1 MIRIGPSQGNPAM
14 IRRLDEIHAPQ
25 RALPFVAPRFAV
37 PRPAILRSASLRLAA
52 LRFAGGALVPL
63 ALLALWHAAVSRGWV
78 AEQLLPPPS
87 LVASSF
93 LELWQSGELQSHLLV
108 SLQRVALSVGLGAG
122 LGLPLGMALG
132 ASRTFR
138 AYVRPT
144 FEVVAQF
151 PVIGWIPLLMI
162 FLGLTESLKIAAI
175 SVGVGIPFVV
185 QTARSLEDV
194 PGGLLEVAR
203 AYGFGR
209 AQRLLRVVVPSI
221 LPGLFTG
228 LRQGI
233 MQAWLSLVFIELL
246 ASSEGI
252 GYLMVWGRQ
261 LLQMDL
267 VVVGMAVIAAIGMI
281 LEGALGWAERR
292 LLAWRRAW
300 A

>member
-1 MIRIGPSQGNPAM
+1 M
-14 IRRLDEIHAPQ
+14 IRRLHEIPGRGRPPSPAPIRPGPARVR
-25 RALPFVAPRFAV
+25 RARPRWV
-37 PRPAILRSASLRLAA
+37 LRVLA
-52 LRFAGGALVPL
+52 GSLVPA
-63 ALLALWHAAVSRGWV
+63 ALLAVWQIAVERRWI

-93 LELWQSGELQSHLLV
+93 LELWHSGDLPSHLLV
-108 SLQRVALSVGLGAG
+108 SLRRVAWSLAFGAG
-122 LGLPLGMALG
+122 IGLPLGLALG
-132 ASRTFR
+132 ASRAFR

-162 FLGLTESLKIAAI
+162 FLGLTESLRIAAI
-175 SVGVGIPFVV
+175 ALGVGVPFVV
-185 QTARSLEDV
+185 QTARGLEDV
-194 PGGLLEVAR
+194 PVSLLEVAK

-209 AQRLLRVVVPSI
+209 AQRLSRVIVPSI

-228 LRQGI
+228 LRQGL

-267 VVVGMAVIAAIGMI
+267 VVVGMLVIAAIGI
-281 LEGALGWAERR
+281 ALEWGLGWAERR

>member
-1 MIRIGPSQGNPAM
+1 M
-14 IRRLDEIHAPQ
+14 IRRIHEHPGELPGRERPSSPAPARPGPVRARSARPR
-25 RALPFVAPRFAV
+25 RALR
-37 PRPAILRSASLRLAA
+37 IL
-52 LRFAGGALVPL
+52 AGSLVPA
-63 ALLALWHAAVSRGWV
+63 ALLAIWQIAVGRGWI

-93 LELWQSGELQSHLLV
+93 LELWRSGELQSHLLV
-108 SLQRVALSVGLGAG
+108 SLQRVAWSLAFGAG
-122 LGLPLGMALG
+122 IGLPLGLGLG
-132 ASRTFR
+132 ASRAFR

-175 SVGVGIPFVV
+175 ALGVGVPFVV
-185 QTARSLEDV
+185 QTARGLEEV
-194 PGGLLEVAR
+194 PASLLEVAK

-209 AQRLLRVVVPSI
+209 TQRLFRVIVPAI

-228 LRQGI
+228 LRQGL

-267 VVVGMAVIAAIGMI
+267 VVVGMLVIAAIGI
-281 LEGALGWAERR
+281 ALEWGLGRAERR